1 MKKSLGLLIFSRIQD
16 STKFNEIK
24 INFVPEHD
32 VPNKLRKY
40 YSHDLNKSTEGI
52 IKSLLGLYIRT
63 DVNADRRKKGFEKL
77 ENISKIQKLDLRK
90 TIPHFVEIANILYNH
105 YNLIINGNYHTL
117 DYIHQLLKRE
127 TLNENQKYLRCIL
140 IVLRLSRLFVQLEEY
155 SRYPKIELENENVTL
170 VNNIRNKSAMKNIA
184 IMIKDLVRLVLEVW
198 KQIDDFK
205 GRMTE

>member
-1 MKKSLGLLIFSRIQD
+1 LKKSLGLLIFSRIQD
-16 STKFNEIK
+16 TTKFNEIK

-90 TIPHFVEIANILYNH
+90 TIPHFVEIANILYNL
-105 YNLIINGNYHTL
+105 YNLIINGNYHNP

-127 TLNENQKYLRCIL
+127 TLNENQKYLRCIF

-155 SRYPKIELENENVTL
+155 SRYPKNEPENENVTL

-184 IMIKDLVRLVLEVW
+184 IMIEDLVRLVPEVW
-198 KQIDDFK
+198 KQIDDFN

>member
-127 TLNENQKYLRCIL
+127 TLNENQKYLRCIF

>member
-16 STKFNEIK
+16 GTKFNEIK

-90 TIPHFVEIANILYNH
+90 TIPHIVEIANILYNH
-105 YNLIINGNYHTL
+105 YNLIINGNYHNL

-127 TLNENQKYLRCIL
+127 TLNENQKYLRCIF